1 MKHMSEQI
9 HIIIV
14 GGGSNIARNVFVKK
28 KDYEI
33 NAFSK
38 FSDLK
43 SIKEYKTHR
52 YKKVDDITKFISK
65 IKSKKIVLLFMEN
78 LSISNLIVNKTDKE
92 LLKEVD
98 TNLINPH
105 KIIKKVLPVM
115 IKNNWGRIIFSGSS
129 RALKGDTGI
138 SGYSIC
144 KYALVGYTRVLSKEY
159 ARFGITT
166 NYLSLGIFDSK
177 LSDSLKKSTKKNLI
191 KNTDTGSM
199 GDFQSVYNAINFIIN
214 SKYVSGAIIPVNG
227 GFN

>member
-1 MKHMSEQI
+1 MPERI
-9 HIIIV
+9 HIIII
-14 GGGSNIARNVFVKK
+14 GGGSDIARNVFIKK

-43 SIKEYKTHR
+43 SIKEYKTKR
-52 YKKVDDITKFISK
+52 YIKIETITKFISK

-78 LSISNLIVNKTDKE
+78 LSISNLIINKTDKE
-92 LLKEVD
+92 MLKEVHA
-98 TNLINPH
+98 NLINPH
-105 KIIKKVLPVM
+105 KIIKKILPLM

-129 RALKGDTGI
+129 RALKGDIGI

-144 KYALVGYTRVLSKEY
+144 KNALVGYSKVLSKEY

-166 NYLSLGIFDSK
+166 NYLSLGLFESK
-177 LSDSLKKSTKKNLI
+177 LSNSLKKITKKNLI

>member
-1 MKHMSEQI
+1 MLERI

-14 GGGSNIARNVFVKK
+14 GGGSNIARNVFIEK

-38 FSDLK
+38 FSNLK

-52 YKKVDDITKFISK
+52 YTKIETITKFISK

-78 LSISNLIVNKTDKE
+78 LSISNLIINKTDKE
-92 LLKEVD
+92 LLKEVH
-98 TNLINPH
+98 TNLVNPH
-105 KIIKKVLPVM
+105 KIIKKVLPIM

-129 RALKGDTGI
+129 RALKGDAGI
-138 SGYSIC
+138 SGYSIS
-144 KYALVGYTRVLSKEY
+144 KHALVGYSKVLSKEY

-166 NYLSLGIFDSK
+166 NYLSLGIFESK
-177 LSDSLKKSTKKNLI
+177 LSKSLKKNTKKNLI

-199 GDFQSVYNAINFIIN
+199 GDFQSVYNAINFIIK
-214 SKYVSGAIIPVNG
+214 SKYVSSAIIPVNG

>member
-1 MKHMSEQI
+1 MKHMSGQI

-105 KIIKKVLPVM
+105 KIIKKVLPIM
-115 IKNNWGRIIFSGSS
+115 IKNNWGKIIFSGSS
-129 RALKGDTGI
+129 RALKGDAGI

-166 NYLSLGIFDSK
+166 NYLSLGIFNSK

-191 KNTDTGSM
+191 KNTDTGSV